1 MSNRHLPA
9 GQAMEGA
16 GSAGVAMSPSHGGP
30 GPSPGPR
37 RGGRPPAYHQSHS
50 AYSATH
56 HQQFQPHVQHPGV
69 YSGYMG
75 HPYAN
80 YGYPH
85 TAPMPPPYQNGAQYY
100 VPNMPGQP
108 YMPYPAQYARSPPSM
123 HQYVHTMGTGAI
135 PPQPVPQP
143 QAYQRNQ
150 QSPIVVSSPY
160 PNPPPPPRSASHNHA
175 MVVPPQPIHSTPQQA
190 AGQYVPQSVPQTAP
204 RAQSDAAAHTAAP
217 VAPVES
223 EAPPTPSSSSSAQA
237 QAPALPM
244 TPPTPQTVETSVELS
259 ASPKAQAQVNLSP
272 PQTTFT
278 PPLPWSTHPD
288 ESWPK
293 RANKIKRCHKAL
305 DNQVQALSLPAMEES
320 GPGATADR
328 SVGATEGS
336 AAPISKPAEATAA
349 HGAGTSAAGENDPFH
364 AKWEAPVQADPV
376 THSPS
381 SQDQPSGASTSPTTP
396 ASINATPSATSAT
409 PTPGKTKGTSR
420 PAAPA
425 VPIIPAVPKGSP
437 KEARLSQT
445 DKVSVEQKVDSAAS
459 DAGNTA
465 STSTLSAGPSATESP
480 SSGPPPASAPAAP
493 KLWTGL
499 FSKAAAA
506 AVSATPGES
515 TPGQTGTNGTA
526 ATNSAAGNTATGT
539 SGFVQSKNNSL
550 AEALRAYRVGN
561 GDKLAFIEPRGL
573 INTGNMCY
581 MNSVLQVLLFC
592 TPFYDF
598 LEQAGKK
605 VTHSFN
611 SETPLIDAMI
621 EFMRDFKIID
631 SAISVDQLRRRLKSE
646 ELEQYGEPFTPEFI
660 YEAIRKLPRFS
671 SMRRGHQQDAEEF
684 LGFFLE
690 SLHDECSHV
699 MRAAGQQSITSTAP
713 QSSAQTPT
721 TSAPSVDNDWLE
733 VGPRQRAAITRSSG
747 HSDMSSPVTKIFGGE
762 LRSELRVPGLK
773 DSVTLEPY
781 QPLQLDIGAPQVRN
795 IVDALRHLT
804 NPESLRGDFN
814 SPRGKDVSAT
824 KQVFIESL
832 PPVLILHLKRFQFDA
847 EGNGTVKIWKKVGY
861 PLELEIPREVLS
873 RAKRTAGSLPKYKLI
888 AAVYHHGKNASGGHY
903 TADVRRQDGTEW
915 IRLDDTVIR
924 RVRSEDVAE
933 GGAEEDVVK
942 GDNASRKDG
951 GGYASAAANRFAGM
965 GEEDVTDDDGW
976 KQVSTPA
983 SGGKKWS
990 SLVNGASPTAANK
1003 GKQIK
1008 DNIKDNKVAYL
1019 LFYQRI

>member
-50 AYSATH
+50 HYNGAHHQH
-56 HQQFQPHVQHPGV
+56 HQQHVQHPGL
-69 YSGYMG
+69 YAGYMG
-75 HPYAN
+75 HQYAN

-85 TAPMPPPYQNGAQYY
+85 GAPMPPPYQNTAQYY
-100 VPNMPGQP
+100 APHMPGQQYIP
-108 YMPYPAQYARSPPSM
+108 YSPQYARSPPSM
-123 HQYVHTMGTGAI
+123 HQYVHAMGPGAM
-135 PPQPVPQP
+135 PPQSVPQP
-143 QAYQRNQ
+143 QAYSRNQ

-160 PNPPPPPRSASHNHA
+160 PTPPPPARAASHGHS
-175 MVVPPQPIHSTPQQA
+175 MVVSPQQIHHA
-190 AGQYVPQSVPQTAP
+190 SQHLPGQYASIAVTQAVPVPQTE
-204 RAQSDAAAHTAAP
+204 AQSQTAAP
-217 VAPVES
+217 AAPVES
-223 EAPPTPSSSSSAQA
+223 EAPRTPSSSSSGQA
-237 QAPALPM
+237 QATAPPA

-259 ASPKAQAQVNLSP
+259 TSPKAQPQVNLASP
-272 PQTTFT
+272 KSTFRA
-278 PPLPWSTHPD
+278 PLPWSTHPD
-288 ESWPK
+288 QSWPK
-293 RANKIKRCHKAL
+293 RATKIKRCHKAL
-305 DNQVQALSLPAMEES
+305 DNQVQVLALPPKEEQASVEDIETGTGSGAVDASAPEQSSDAPNPSQAEPA
-320 GPGATADR
+320 
-328 SVGATEGS
+328 
-336 AAPISKPAEATAA
+336 
-349 HGAGTSAAGENDPFH
+349 TSAS
-364 AKWEAPVQADPV
+364 
-376 THSPS
+376 TS
-381 SQDQPSGASTSPTTP
+381 SLDQPSGASTSPTTP
-396 ASINATPSATSAT
+396 TSVNAAPSSANATSAS
-409 PTPGKTKGTSR
+409 GKSKVGSR
-420 PAAPA
+420 PAVPA
-425 VPIIPAVPKGSP
+425 LPIIPVVPKGSP
-437 KEARLSQT
+437 KDEKGKPVASQKA
-445 DKVSVEQKVDSAAS
+445 DGAAL
-459 DAGNTA
+459 DTGNTA
-465 STSTLSAGPSATESP
+465 SAANMSVEE
-480 SSGPPPASAPAAP
+480 ASAAVAPSPAPAPAPAGP
-493 KLWTGL
+493 KLWAGL
-499 FSKAAAA
+499 FAKAAAPATA
-506 AVSATPGES
+506 ASAASAVPGATVS
-515 TPGQTGTNGTA
+515 GQAGVNGTA
-526 ATNSAAGNTATGT
+526 TTDADAATHAADAP
-539 SGFVQSKNNSL
+539 GFAQANNNSL
-550 AEALRAYRVGN
+550 AEALRAYRVGH
-561 GDKLAFIEPRGL
+561 GEKVAFIEPRGL

-592 TPFYDF
+592 APFYDF

-605 VTHSFN
+605 LAHSFN

-621 EFMRDFKIID
+621 EFVRDFKIID
-631 SAISVDQLRRRLKSE
+631 SAVSVDQLRRRLKSA
-646 ELEQYGEPFTPEFI
+646 ELEQYGEPFIPEFI

-690 SLHDECSHV
+690 SLHDECAHV
-699 MRAAGQQSITSTAP
+699 MRAAPPSSTASTAP
-713 QSSAQTPT
+713 NSSLHTPT
-721 TSAPSVDNDWLE
+721 ASVHSVGGGENDWLE
-733 VGPRQRAAITRSSG
+733 VGPKQRAAITRSSG
-747 HSDMSSPVTKIFGGE
+747 HSDMSSPVTKIFGGQ

-847 EGNGTVKIWKKVGY
+847 EGNGTVKIWKKIGY

-873 RAKRTAGSLPKYKLI
+873 RSKRTAGTLPKYRLI

-933 GGAEEDVVK
+933 GGAEEEPTK
-942 GDNASRKDG
+942 GDSASRNES
-951 GGYASAAANRFAGM
+951 GGYASAAANRFASM
-965 GEEDVTDDDGW
+965 GEDEATDDDGW
-976 KQVSTPA
+976 NQVSTPA

-990 SLVNGASPTAANK
+990 SIVNGAAPAATNK
-1003 GKQIK
+1003 GKHIK

-1019 LFYQRI
+1019 LFYQRM